1 MNHVIRNGQLT
12 VEISERG
19 AELRSVRGADGTEYL
34 WQGDPEYWSDRALN
48 IFPFVARLTEG
59 KYSLDDNI
67 YEMPIHGFAPYSD
80 FRVTGNTGT
89 RLTMELRDS
98 AETLKIY
105 PRRFCFR
112 VVYSI
117 TGDTLTVA
125 YEVENQDTRPM
136 IFGLGGHPG
145 FNVPLRDGLRFED
158 YRLRFSKPCK
168 PVRVGFTPNCFV
180 GGEDTPY
187 PLEDG
192 AVIRLTHGMFDDD
205 AIVLRNMFR
214 EVTLESPLDSRSV
227 TVSFPQMPY
236 LGIWHTPKTD
246 APYICIEPWLSLP
259 ANTGELTVFENR
271 PDLIRI
277 GAGEIYRNTWTIEIQ

>member
-158 YRLRFSKPCK
+158 YRLRFSKPWLASHPTASWEARTRRTRWRTAPSYGSLTGCLTT
-168 PVRVGFTPNCFV
+168 TP
-180 GGEDTPY
+180 
-187 PLEDG
+187 
-192 AVIRLTHGMFDDD
+192 
-205 AIVLRNMFR
+205 
-214 EVTLESPLDSRSV
+214 
-227 TVSFPQMPY
+227 SFSE
-236 LGIWHTPKTD
+236 
-246 APYICIEPWLSLP
+246 ICS
-259 ANTGELTVFENR
+259 GR
-271 PDLIRI
+271 
-277 GAGEIYRNTWTIEIQ
+277 